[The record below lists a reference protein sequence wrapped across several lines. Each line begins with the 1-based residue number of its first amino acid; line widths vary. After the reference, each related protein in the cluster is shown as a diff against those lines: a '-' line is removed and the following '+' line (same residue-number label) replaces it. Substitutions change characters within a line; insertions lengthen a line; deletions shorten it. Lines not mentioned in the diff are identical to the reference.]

1 MAWGR
6 GQGFSPHT
14 ISIYPTSPIEKN
26 TLPHYSAEELEDNL
40 NKYMHDLEEGNYHRV
55 VEDIC

>member
-6 GQGFSPHT
+6 GQGFSPYT
-14 ISIYPTSPIEKN
+14 ISIYSTSPIEKN

-40 NKYMHDLEEGNYHRV
+40 NKYMHDLGEGN
-55 VEDIC
+55 